1 VTCYLLLVTY
11 AARCCSLDP
20 PPGLEA
26 FLREVGNGE
35 SGFGGTE
42 YASGAMSLHDYLHL
56 LVDYA
61 AGRNMADGHV
71 QATTFW
77 AIDGGVEVV
86 GMLRLRHRLNDA
98 LLNSG
103 GHIGYYVRPAARGN
117 GYATEML
124 RLALDEARALGIE
137 RVLLTAYTTNH
148 ASVRVIEKNGGVL
161 ENVVPHPETGEPH
174 GRFWIDLSG

>member
-1 VTCYLLLVTY
+1 MQLIP
-11 AARCCSLDP
+11 ASLDP
-20 PPGLEA
+20 PSGLEA
-26 FLREVGNGE
+26 FLHEVGNGE

-42 YASGAMSLHDYLHL
+42 YASGKLSLNDYLKTQ
-56 LVDYA
+56 VDYA

-77 AIDGGVEVV
+77 ALDGAGDVV

-103 GHIGYYVRPAARGN
+103 GHIGYFVRPAARGN
-117 GYATEML
+117 GVASEML
-124 RLALDEARALGIE
+124 RLALDEARSRGID
-137 RVLLTAYTTNH
+137 RLLLTAYTSNF

-161 ENVVPHPETGEPH
+161 ENVVPQPETDGPL
-174 GRFWIDLSG
+174 GRYWIELSG

>member
-1 VTCYLLLVTY
+1 MLQLIP
-11 AARCCSLDP
+11 ASLDP

-35 SGFGGTE
+35 SGFGGSE
-42 YASGAMSLHDYLHL
+42 YASGAMSLHDYLKMQ
-56 LVDYA
+56 VDYA
-61 AGRNMADGHV
+61 AGRNMAEGYV

-77 AIDGGVEVV
+77 AIDDGGVVV
-86 GMLRLRHRLNDA
+86 GTLRLRHHLNKS

-117 GYATEML
+117 GVATEML
-124 RLALDEARALGIE
+124 RLALDEARTLGIE
-137 RVLLTAYTTNH
+137 RALLTAYTMNH

-161 ENVVPHPETGEPH
+161 ENVVPQPETGGPL
-174 GRFWIDLSG
+174 GRFWIELSAS

>member
-1 VTCYLLLVTY
+1 MLQLVP
-11 AARCCSLDP
+11 ASLDP
-20 PPGLEA
+20 PPGLEV
-26 FLREVGNGE
+26 FLREVGHGE

-42 YASGAMSLHDYLHL
+42 YASGKLTLHDYLEIQ
-56 LVDYA
+56 VDYA

-77 AIDGGVEVV
+77 AISGEGEVV

-98 LLNSG
+98 LLHSG
-103 GHIGYYVRPAARGN
+103 GHIGYYVRPAARGT
-117 GYATEML
+117 GVATEML

-137 RVLLTAYTTNH
+137 RVLLTAYTTNS

-174 GRFWIDLSG
+174 GRYWIELPG